1 MQPSTGLYETF
12 FKTATDAMFVF
23 ERATKTLIN
32 ANAQALKDTGYR
44 FEELNGFFIDRLFC
58 SQGGTSAQTLCG
70 QANGGGKEC
79 VDGLRLIS
87 KSGETIAVNVSLT
100 PLGWGEVI
108 YVFIV
113 ARRQNADFG
122 VRPATESSAAWS
134 EREDFP
140 SIIGSSE
147 KIHDVC
153 RLIGSVAKSEATVLI
168 QGESGT
174 GKESV
179 ASAIHAH
186 SHRHRGPFVKVNCAA
201 LTESLLESELFG
213 HVRGAFTGA
222 VRDRR
227 GRFKQADGG
236 TILLD
241 EIGNMPPAGQAKLLR
256 VLQEREFEP
265 VGSSMT
271 TSVNVRVL
279 ASTNVDLARA
289 VEEGAFREDLYYR
302 LNVFVIQLPQLRER
316 KEDIPLLAKHF
327 LDRYCRTIGKRI
339 RAIDRDTLS
348 LMMEHDWPGNVRELE
363 NAIEHAVIVEKD
375 SVIVPSSL
383 PTNLSKTRSAKGSR
397 QASAEMGLREK
408 LTLVEKQILLETL
421 SRTNWI
427 RKHAA
432 SMLQVDPR
440 NMPYL
445 MRKHHLKEDK
455 PRH

>member
-1 MQPSTGLYETF
+1 MHHSTDLYETF
-12 FKTATDAMFVF
+12 FKSATDAIFVF
-23 ERATKTLIN
+23 GAAAKTLVN
-32 ANAQALKDTGYR
+32 ANAQALEDTGYGC
-44 FEELNGFFIDRLFC
+44 EELSGLSIDRLFC
-58 SQGGTSAQTLCG
+58 SQGGSSTPAFCSA
-70 QANGGGKEC
+70 ANEAGEEGL
-79 VDGLRLIS
+79 DGLRLI
-87 KSGETIAVNVSLT
+87 KKNGETIAVNVGLT
-100 PLGWGEVI
+100 PLRWGEASYLFVT
-108 YVFIV
+108 
-113 ARRQNADFG
+113 ARRTNGALR
-122 VRPATESSAAWS
+122 VNPVAESSAAWS

-140 SIIGSSE
+140 SIIGRSE
-147 KIHDVC
+147 KIHNVC

-186 SHRHRGPFVKVNCAA
+186 SHRNSGPFVKVNCAA

-265 VGSSMT
+265 LGSSVT
-271 TSVNVRVL
+271 TSVNVRAL
-279 ASTNVDLARA
+279 ASTNVDLEKA
-289 VEEGAFREDLYYR
+289 VAKGEFREDLYYR
-302 LNVFVIQLPQLRER
+302 LNVFPIQLPPLRDR
-316 KEDIPLLAKHF
+316 KEDIPLLVKHF
-327 LDRYCRTIGKRI
+327 LDRYSRAIGKKIRTIDS
-339 RAIDRDTLS
+339 ATLA

-375 SVIVPSSL
+375 SVILPSSL
-383 PTNLSKTRSAKGSR
+383 PMNLSKSR
-397 QASAEMGLREK
+397 AADGDRQRSAEMGLREK
-408 LTLVEKQILLETL
+408 LNLLEKQILLDTL
-421 SRTNWI
+421 SRSNWI

-432 SMLQVDPR
+432 SMLRVDPR

-445 MRKHHLKEDK
+445 MRKHHLREDK
-455 PRH
+455 PPH

>member
-1 MQPSTGLYETF
+1 M
-12 FKTATDAMFVF
+12 V
-23 ERATKTLIN
+23 RAR
-32 ANAQALKDTGYR
+32 G
-44 FEELNGFFIDRLFC
+44 
-58 SQGGTSAQTLCG
+58 
-70 QANGGGKEC
+70 
-79 VDGLRLIS
+79 
-87 KSGETIAVNVSLT
+87 
-100 PLGWGEVI
+100 
-108 YVFIV
+108 
-113 ARRQNADFG
+113 
-122 VRPATESSAAWS
+122 
-134 EREDFP
+134 FP

-186 SHRHRGPFVKVNCAA
+186 SHRHRGPFVKANCAA

-271 TSVNVRVL
+271 MSVNVRVL

-348 LMMEHDWPGNVRELE
+348 LMMEHDRPGNVRELE

-445 MRKHHLKEDK
+445 MRKHHLNEDK

>member
-1 MQPSTGLYETF
+1 MQPSTDLYETF
-12 FKTATDAMFVF
+12 FKAATDAIFVF

-32 ANAQALKDTGYR
+32 ANAQALEDTGYG
-44 FEELNGFFIDRLFC
+44 FEELNGFFIDRLFW
-58 SQGGTSAQTLCG
+58 SQGGTSAHTICG
-70 QANGGGKEC
+70 QANGRGNVC
-79 VDGLRLIS
+79 VDGLRLIR

-100 PLGWGEVI
+100 PLKWGEVI

-113 ARRQNADFG
+113 ARRQNATLG
-122 VRPATESSAAWS
+122 VSPTAECSTAWS

-140 SIIGSSE
+140 SIIGRSE

-168 QGESGT
+168 HGESGT

-186 SHRHRGPFVKVNCAA
+186 SHRHNGPFVKVNCAA

-265 VGSSMT
+265 VGSSVT
-271 TSVNVRVL
+271 ATVNVRVL
-279 ASTNVDLARA
+279 ASTNVDLTKA
-289 VEEGAFREDLYYR
+289 VAEGAFREDLYYR
-302 LNVFVIQLPQLRER
+302 LNVFMIALPPLRER

-327 LDRYCRTIGKRI
+327 LDRYCRAIGKRI
-339 RAIDRDTLS
+339 RSTHPDTLA

-375 SVIVPSSL
+375 AVIVPSSL
-383 PTNLSKTRSAKGSR
+383 PMNLSKSRDAKGTR
-397 QASAEMGLREK
+397 QPPAELGLREK
-408 LTLVEKQILLETL
+408 LNLVEKQILLDTL

-445 MRKHHLKEDK
+445 MRKHHLREDE